1 MPNLPLGTVILP
13 ASNHSSAPPPTSIAT
28 TVATH
33 AQSTPSTTHQIQV
46 QPSYQLPQIQTSQQ
60 PQILQPQ
67 QPSQVQQP
75 AQLGA
80 QRLVQVNLDNQHSV

>member
-13 ASNHSSAPPPTSIAT
+13 ASNNSSAPPSTSIAT

-33 AQSTPSTTHQIQV
+33 AQSDPSTTQV

-80 QRLVQVNLDNQHSV
+80 QRLVQVHFFR

>member
-1 MPNLPLGTVILP
+1 MPLLPLGTVILP
-13 ASNHSSAPPPTSIAT
+13 ASNSSAPPPTSIAT

-33 AQSTPSTTHQIQV
+33 AQSTLSTTQV
-46 QPSYQLPQIQTSQQ
+46 QQPSYQLPQIQTSQQ
-60 PQILQPQ
+60 SQ

-80 QRLVQVNLDNQHSV
+80 QRLVQVHFFR

>member
-1 MPNLPLGTVILP
+1 MPLLPLGTVILP
-13 ASNHSSAPPPTSIAT
+13 ASNSSAPPPTSIAT

-33 AQSTPSTTHQIQV
+33 AQSTLSTTQV
-46 QPSYQLPQIQTSQQ
+46 QPSYQLPQIQTSQ
-60 PQILQPQ
+60 QPQ

-80 QRLVQVNLDNQHSV
+80 QRLVQVHFLYEVKK

>member
-1 MPNLPLGTVILP
+1 MPLLPLGTVILP
-13 ASNHSSAPPPTSIAT
+13 ASNSSAPPPTSIAT

-33 AQSTPSTTHQIQV
+33 AQSDPSTTQV
-46 QPSYQLPQIQTSQQ
+46 QPSYQLPQVQTSQQ

-80 QRLVQVNLDNQHSV
+80 QRLVQVHFFR